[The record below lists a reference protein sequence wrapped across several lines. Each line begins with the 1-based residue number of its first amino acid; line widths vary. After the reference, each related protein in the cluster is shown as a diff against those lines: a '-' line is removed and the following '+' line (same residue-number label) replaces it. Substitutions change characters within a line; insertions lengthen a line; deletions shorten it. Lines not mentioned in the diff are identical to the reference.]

1 MSKSEQILKISPG
14 RTQKFPKDWKL
25 ETLDEVSDVIDPYPS
40 HRAPKLDPKGV
51 PYLGIGDFD
60 DNGNILKISRYVVP
74 TALEEQK
81 ETFSLKK
88 GDLALG
94 RVASIGKVIKLNP
107 KQDYTI
113 SPTLAII
120 QPKIKPDFLRQ
131 VMLGNYFQEQL
142 NANVHG
148 STRNSVGIQTV
159 RKIIV
164 GVPKGIEIEKISSIL
179 ANIESQ
185 NEVYK
190 KIIKQ
195 TKFVKAGLMKK
206 LFIKGIGHNK
216 FKKVKWYF
224 GKEIE
229 IPEEWEIKQLSEL
242 CDNKNDIV
250 AGPFGSNLLVDD
262 YVEKGTPILR
272 LQNIQRNNFINKN
285 IKFVSKHK
293 AEELKYHSYL
303 PGDIILAKLG
313 DPIGKTCVV
322 PDNFPS
328 GIVVADV
335 VRIRV
340 SNKNADKIFVEY
352 VLNSNACK
360 KQHIMEKIGTTR
372 PRVNLEQI
380 RKLIFP
386 CPPIKEQKDISSIF
400 LSMDSKIIDLNHK
413 KYCLE
418 NLKKGLMQKLLTG
431 QIRVTI

>member
-1 MSKSEQILKISPG
+1 MQKTKSEYNVITLIPKYLKIEILKDWNIEFLENMLTQSISYG
-14 RTQKFPKDWKL
+14 ILLHDNHS
-25 ETLDEVSDVIDPYPS
+25 E
-40 HRAPKLDPKGV
+40 GV
-51 PYLGIGDFD
+51 PTIWCKGYNVTRHVGVIR
-60 DNGNILKISRYVVP
+60 LKNEYD
-74 TALEEQK
+74 T
-81 ETFSLKK
+81 
-88 GDLALG
+88 
-94 RVASIGKVIKLNP
+94 
-107 KQDYTI
+107 
-113 SPTLAII
+113 
-120 QPKIKPDFLRQ
+120 
-131 VMLGNYFQEQL
+131 NYFAYLLQSSPYQ
-142 NANVHG
+142 
-148 STRNSVGIQTV
+148 
-159 RKIIV
+159 RKIAISTIGSAQPV
-164 GVPKGIEIEKISSIL
+164 INLRDLSKFILIIPTIDEQQKISSIIS
-179 ANIESQ
+179 NIDNFIESQ
-185 NEVYK
+185 N
-190 KIIKQ
+190 KIIDL
-195 TKFVKAGLMKK
+195 TKKLKTGLMQT
-206 LFIKGIGHNK
+206 LLTKGIGHKK
-216 FKKVKWYF
+216 FKKVKWLF
-224 GKEIE
+224 GKKLE

-418 NLKKGLMQKLLTG
+418 NLKKGLMQKLLSG
-431 QIRVTI
+431 KIRVKV